1 MVKIILIKMVA
12 VCRTRILCVE
22 QLPEPPDPDGHRHRG
37 EGLRWQMGRDAREG
51 EGKGGFYQNPDEE
64 HLSEL
69 KTCL

>member
-51 EGKGGFYQNPDEE
+51 EGKGGFIKILIGANNVFVGSQ
-64 HLSEL
+64 
-69 KTCL
+69 